1 MTMKVGTVV
10 MTILERQID
19 HWDGCWAD
27 DKEILDRS
35 QPLALLGHTLLGWE
49 LL

>member
-10 MTILERQID
+10 MTVLEGQID
-19 HWDGCWAD
+19 HSVECRAD